1 MTDISTE
8 EINRLKSIARTLRC
22 EAVKMVGRAGT
33 GHIGGSLSCCELLT
47 ALYFNILNIDPHNP
61 HWENRD
67 RFVLCKG
74 HATPMMYATLAERGF
89 FPKSWLETFDVPL
102 SKLPKHVDMHATPGI
117 EMSTGALGQG
127 LSVAIGM
134 ALGARLNKKSYRVFA
149 LLSDGENESG
159 QTWEAALSAAKFG
172 LDNLVAAV
180 DRNMLQV
187 DGATDLDEKIMPL
200 EPLADKWKSF
210 GWAVMD
216 IEGHNFKEI
225 LTAYEKAKSI
235 KGRPAVILART
246 IKGKGVSFMENN
258 AAWHHKA
265 ITAEETES
273 ALAEIEQDKD
283 AKI

>member
-1 MTDISTE
+1 MTTISME
-8 EINRLKSIARTLRC
+8 EINRLKSIARTLRR

-47 ALYFNILNIDPHNP
+47 ALYFNILNIDPRNP
-61 HWENRD
+61 DWEDRD

-89 FPKSWLETFDVPL
+89 FPRSWLETFDVPL
-102 SKLPKHVDMHATPGI
+102 SKLPKHVDMHSTPGI

-127 LSVAIGM
+127 LSAAIGM

-159 QTWEAALSAAKFG
+159 QTWEAAMSASKFG
-172 LDNLVAAV
+172 LDNLIAAV
-180 DRNMLQV
+180 DRNKLQV
-187 DGATDLDEKIMPL
+187 DGATDIDEKIMPL
-200 EPLADKWKSF
+200 EPLADKWSSF

-216 IEGHNFKEI
+216 IEGHDFKEI

-235 KGRPAVILART
+235 KGRPAVIIART

-273 ALAEIEQDKD
+273 ALAEIEQDKM
-283 AKI
+283 I